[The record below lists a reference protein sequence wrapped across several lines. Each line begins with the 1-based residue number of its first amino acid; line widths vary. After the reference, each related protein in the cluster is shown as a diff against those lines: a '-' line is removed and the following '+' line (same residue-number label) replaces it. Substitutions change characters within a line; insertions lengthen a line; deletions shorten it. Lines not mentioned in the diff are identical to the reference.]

1 MIIRMTSDSSEP
13 AALPADLDDELTF
26 LKTATP
32 ADQHTDADLLN
43 HQLVT
48 SPLLTYSALKHRATD
63 FPSRGLLGTSA
74 GDRVY
79 FNTNTPSSAVIC
91 GVQGSGKSHT
101 VSCLLECALIPDSR
115 IGKLPEPLSALVFHF
130 DTQDGGRPC
139 EAAFLSSPAAHHASL
154 PYVTVLCSPSNVS
167 RRRRAYASLAQ
178 VRVEPLYLSEGD
190 LTADR
195 MLAIMGCDN
204 LDTMPLYMHTAL
216 LIIRNMGV
224 DVFSYREFKRRI
236 SLECL
241 NATQQAMIKL
251 RLDLLDGF
259 LRPGAHDIES
269 YFAPGGLVL
278 VDLTDPFLDGLTAG
292 VLFDIV
298 LGVFTQWQTVCGKL
312 VVLDEAHKY
321 FVNSESARLTRS
333 VSDIIRLQRHLATR
347 VIIAT
352 QEPTV
357 IPPTI
362 LDLASMIICHRFSS
376 PAWCTHLARHVSASS
391 ESADWYQQVM
401 LLATGDALVF
411 SPAAVIAADGRGGVI
426 LLGREHLKMRVR
438 PRLTLDGGAS
448 LLAVGCRLPV
458 LAGDSAASPLLL
470 SLPTP
475 PTFRSDL
482 PVQREAHVEATGTVL
497 SLAAPTPI
505 VAGSMPFAPLGTPS
519 TSATG
524 SPVGRP
530 ASPVPSALPTPPTF
544 RSDLPVQREARVEAT
559 GTALSLA
566 APTPIVAGSMPF
578 APLGTPSTSATGS
591 PVGRP
596 ASPVPSVVKSTA
608 LAPRTVPARFKHLVG
623 WLSSNG
629 AGYGPLKLSATEAAL
644 SWVGKQEYAS
654 TDKSWWMQMI
664 QEAVQEG
671 LIELT
676 DTQLKAGRET
686 RIRLL
691 ARGQLVYV

>member
-1 MIIRMTSDSSEP
+1 MTSE
-13 AALPADLDDELTF
+13 LPADLDDELAF

-32 ADQHTDADLLN
+32 ADQDTHADLLN
-43 HQLVT
+43 HQVVT
-48 SPLLTYSALKHRATD
+48 SPLLTHSALKHRATD

-79 FNTNTPSSAVIC
+79 INTNTPSSAVIC

-115 IGKLPEPLSALVFHF
+115 VGKLPEPLSALVFHF

-154 PYVTVLCSPSNVS
+154 PYVTVLCSPSNVN
-167 RRRRAYASLAQ
+167 RRRHAYASLPQ
-178 VRVEPLYLSEGD
+178 VRVEPLYLSERD
-190 LTADR
+190 LTVDR

-216 LIIRNMGV
+216 AIIRNMGV
-224 DVFSYREFKRRI
+224 DAFSYLEFKHRI

-259 LRPGAHDIES
+259 LRPGARDIES
-269 YFAPGGLVL
+269 YFTPGGLVL

-292 VLFDIV
+292 VLFDSV

-321 FVNSESARLTRS
+321 FVNSESARLTQS
-333 VSDIIRLQRHLATR
+333 VSNIIRLQRHLATR

-376 PAWCTHLARHVSASS
+376 PAWCTHLARHVSAGS

-401 LLATGDALVF
+401 VLATGDALVF
-411 SPAAVIAADGRGGVI
+411 SPAAVIAADGRGGVV
-426 LLGREHLKMRVR
+426 LLGREYLKMRVR
-438 PRLTLDGGAS
+438 PRLTLDGGTS
-448 LLAVGCRLPV
+448 LLAVGSRSPA
-458 LAGDSAASPLLL
+458 LAGDSAPSPLLL
-470 SLPTP
+470 SLPTA
-475 PTFRSDL
+475 PTSQSDL
-482 PVQREAHVEATGTVL
+482 PAQREPHGEAP

-505 VAGSMPFAPLGTPS
+505 VAGDRPFAPPDAPS
-519 TSATG
+519 TSATCNPVG
-524 SPVGRP
+524 SP
-530 ASPVPSALPTPPTF
+530 APS
-544 RSDLPVQREARVEAT
+544 
-559 GTALSLA
+559 
-566 APTPIVAGSMPF
+566 
-578 APLGTPSTSATGS
+578 
-591 PVGRP
+591 
-596 ASPVPSVVKSTA
+596 VPSVVKSTA
-608 LAPRTVPARFKHLVG
+608 LAPRTVPARFKHLVS

-629 AGYGPLKLSATEAAL
+629 AGYGPLKLSDTEAAL

-654 TDKSWWMQMI
+654 TNKSWWTQMI
-664 QEAVQEG
+664 EEAVQEG
-671 LIELT
+671 LIELI
-676 DTQLKAGRET
+676 DTQLKAGKEK

-691 ARGQLVYV
+691 ARGQVVYV

>member
-1 MIIRMTSDSSEP
+1 MAVALARQPSSRHRP
-13 AALPADLDDELTF
+13 LITLPCPTLRSFA
-26 LKTATP
+26 
-32 ADQHTDADLLN
+32 H
-43 HQLVT
+43 LVT
-48 SPLLTYSALKHRATD
+48 STVDGALTLPWPKSAL
-63 FPSRGLLGTSA
+63 SRCTYRKGISQRIG
-74 GDRVY
+74 
-79 FNTNTPSSAVIC
+79 
-91 GVQGSGKSHT
+91 
-101 VSCLLECALIPDSR
+101 CLLSWDVTISTY
-115 IGKLPEPLSALVFHF
+115 V
-130 DTQDGGRPC
+130 
-139 EAAFLSSPAAHHASL
+139 SPA
-154 PYVTVLCSPSNVS
+154 SPTRLFTNPSIE
-167 RRRRAYASLAQ
+167 Q
-178 VRVEPLYLSEGD
+178 
-190 LTADR
+190 
-195 MLAIMGCDN
+195 
-204 LDTMPLYMHTAL
+204 TMPLYMHTAL

-224 DVFSYREFKRRI
+224 DAFSYREFKRRI

-241 NATQQAMIKL
+241 NPTQQAMIKL
-251 RLDLLDGF
+251 RLDLLDSF
-259 LRPGAHDIES
+259 LRPGTRDIES
-269 YFAPGGLVL
+269 YFTPGGLVL

-321 FVNSESARLTRS
+321 FVNSESARLTQS
-333 VSDIIRLQRHLATR
+333 VSNIIRLQRHLATR

-362 LDLASMIICHRFSS
+362 LDLASVIICHRFSS

-391 ESADWYQQVM
+391 ESADWYQRVM

-411 SPAAVIAADGRGGVI
+411 SPAAVIAADGRGGVV

-438 PRLTLDGGAS
+438 PRLTLDGGTS
-448 LLAVGCRLPV
+448 LLAVGCRLPA
-458 LAGDSAASPLLL
+458 LSGDSAASPLLL

-475 PTFRSDL
+475 PTSQSDL
-482 PVQREAHVEATGTVL
+482 PA
-497 SLAAPTPI
+497 
-505 VAGSMPFAPLGTPS
+505 
-519 TSATG
+519 
-524 SPVGRP
+524 
-530 ASPVPSALPTPPTF
+530 
-544 RSDLPVQREARVEAT
+544 QREARVEAT
-559 GTALSLA
+559 GTAPSLA
-566 APTPIVAGSMPF
+566 APTPIVAGAMPL